1 MRFMLLK
8 KTLMKIALPAFVL
21 VLLAF
26 VAPLAEAMVC
36 KGCANVAAASW
47 DFASWEATPPHCS
60 TEGGN
65 GPCSYPDSQ
74 STDCSHFV
82 SCPFCLAPGIE
93 TSRVS
98 VSPDDRARRLD
109 VPESVSHYESPS
121 FSLLRPPIV

>member
-1 MRFMLLK
+1 MLLK

-36 KGCANVAAASW
+36 KGCVNDATASW

-65 GPCSYPDSQ
+65 EPCSCPDSQ

>member
-1 MRFMLLK
+1 MSLK
-8 KTLMKIALPAFVL
+8 KSLMKIALPAFVL
-21 VLLAF
+21 VLLPF
-26 VAPLAEAMVC
+26 VAPLAESIAC
-36 KGCANVAAASW
+36 KSYTNGAAISC
-47 DFASWEATPPHCS
+47 DFASWAGTPPHCS
-60 TEGGN
+60 PEGEN
-65 GPCSYPDSQ
+65 GPCSSPDSQ